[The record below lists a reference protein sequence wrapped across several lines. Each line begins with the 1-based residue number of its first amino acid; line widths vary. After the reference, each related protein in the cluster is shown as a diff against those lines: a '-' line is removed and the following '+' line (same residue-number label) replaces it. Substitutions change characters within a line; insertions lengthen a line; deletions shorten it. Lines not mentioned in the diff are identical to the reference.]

1 MSPIEKPVSASR
13 VELAELMMPH
23 HANLL
28 GKVFGGV
35 ILGMIDKSAATA
47 AIRHAGRTCVTAS
60 FDHVSFKEPIEIGE
74 LVRLLSSVNWVGRTS
89 MEVGVKVLAMNV
101 RTGVTRH
108 TNSSYVT
115 MVAIDEKGRPIPV
128 PQLVLETDVD
138 RRRNAAGAERAA
150 HRKKIRAAEQA
161 RGE

>member
-1 MSPIEKPVSASR
+1 M
-13 VELAELMMPH
+13 ELAEVMMPH
-23 HANLL
+23 QANLL

-35 ILGMIDKSAATA
+35 ILSMIDKAAATA

-74 LVRLLSSVNWVGRTS
+74 LVKLLASVNYVGRTS
-89 MEVGVKVLAMNV
+89 MEVGVKVISMNV
-101 RTGVTRH
+101 RTGEVRH

-115 MVAIDEKGRPIPV
+115 MVAIDQQGKPVPV

-138 RRRNAAGAERAA
+138 RRRHAAGAA
-150 HRKKIRAAEQA
+150 RAAERKRLRNA
-161 RGE
+161 P